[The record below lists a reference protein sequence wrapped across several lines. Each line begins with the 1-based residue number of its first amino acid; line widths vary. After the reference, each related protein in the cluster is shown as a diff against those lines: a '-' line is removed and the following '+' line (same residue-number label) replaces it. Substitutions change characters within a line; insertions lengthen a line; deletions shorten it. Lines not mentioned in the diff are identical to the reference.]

1 METSRQPMLL
11 PRIVVTDHQSMM
23 AERPVRISEAPW
35 TYISEL
41 VGTQEKL
48 RGDHLSSVQV
58 LAFVC
63 AELI

>member
-1 METSRQPMLL
+1 MKL
-11 PRIVVTDHQSMM
+11 TDHQYMM

>member
-1 METSRQPMLL
+1 MKL
-11 PRIVVTDHQSMM
+11 TDHQSMM
-23 AERPVRISEAPW
+23 AERPVRTSESLW
-35 TYISEL
+35 TDYISEL

-58 LAFVC
+58 LAYVC